1 LFANHRRLK
10 FVIATS
16 KNVLLFCLTLV
27 LLQVTVT
34 DAQEAEQETIFV
46 RVLEDEQDRPLAL
59 QLAIVS
65 YVPRDGGNG
74 IQIDL
79 VGAIHIGD
87 EEYYQAL
94 NERFESYDAI
104 LYELIA
110 PKDTVISDRD
120 PENQSVISSAQVAM
134 KNMLA
139 LSFQLDEVN
148 YGASNFVHAD
158 LSPTELSDSMD
169 ERGESLYVYFW
180 RLFYASFDQYA
191 KDPLGLQNMSMFS
204 AMLSADSDN
213 AFKTMLAY
221 EMTDLEKTSEFL
233 GDDSQSAVIGARNQR
248 AVDVLKT
255 QLESGDKHIAIFYGV
270 AHMPDMEERL
280 LQQLDLVYLDT
291 TWVAAWRLDT
301 RDER

>member
-1 LFANHRRLK
+1 M
-10 FVIATS
+10 IAIS
-16 KNVLLFCLTLV
+16 KKVHSFFLTLA
-27 LLQVTVT
+27 LLSFTAAH
-34 DAQEAEQETIFV
+34 AQEVTETEFI
-46 RVLEDEQDRPLAL
+46 RVSVDDQDKPLAL
-59 QLAIVS
+59 QLSIVS
-65 YVPRDGGNG
+65 YVPRNG
-74 IQIDL
+74 DSNVRVDL

-87 EEYYQAL
+87 TEYYEDL
-94 NERFESYDAI
+94 NDRFKDYDAM

-120 PENQSVISSAQVAM
+120 PESRSVISSTQIAM
-134 KNMLA
+134 KDMLA
-139 LSFQLDEVN
+139 LSFQLDEVDYTAN
-148 YGASNFVHAD
+148 NFVHAD

-204 AMLSADSDN
+204 AMLSAGSDN
-213 AFKTMLAY
+213 TFKTMLAY
-221 EMTDLEKTSEFL
+221 EMTDLDKISEIL

-248 AVDVLKT
+248 AIDVLKS

-280 LQQLDLVYLDT
+280 LEQLDLVYLDT
-291 TWVAAWRLDT
+291 TWVDAWQLDT
-301 RDER
+301 RVDR